1 MWEQDG
7 KEDDYEVER
16 LSAGVVE
23 VMEIKKI
30 KKRIRKGE
38 AYACVHTQQ
47 KKQAYAKALGTG
59 LTKTQN

>member
-16 LSAGVVE
+16 LSAGDVE
-23 VMEIKKI
+23 GMEIRKI

-47 KKQAYAKALGTG
+47 KNRHMLKH
-59 LTKTQN
+59 